1 MRLIGR
7 DGGPKHEL
15 IAPATKKQLWR
26 AGNIAVVNE
35 SLGTASFNCV
45 MTFGKKPA
53 RSHVGAERRRLPRKP
68 ADLLAHIVLPNGE
81 TFACRVLNH
90 AQGTA
95 RLSLNSVLGIPAK
108 FELHTGGAV
117 YTAHTIRRGVGTLVV
132 SFE

>member
-1 MRLIGR
+1 MKLIGPYGR
-7 DGGPKHEL
+7 PKHKP
-15 IAPATKKQLWR
+15 IATATQKQLWR
-26 AGNIAVVNE
+26 AGIIAVVNE
-35 SLGTASFNCV
+35 SLGTASFNCD

-53 RSHVGAERRRLPRKP
+53 RSHVGAERRRLARKP
-68 ADLLAHIVLPNGE
+68 ADLPAHIVLPNGE

-95 RLSLNSVLGIPAK
+95 RLSLTSVLGIPAR

-117 YTAHTIRRGVGTLVV
+117 YSAHTIRRGVGTLVV